1 MAGGDELLC
10 TGGVQGVGAAVRGR
24 SSLEELRRETR
35 SRTGGGGL
43 GSKQQWR
50 TSQAEEMLEPGSR
63 GTAGAL
69 RRNLLAFEFEVRQW
83 GCDKRYDIRG
93 EGACLKRYTD
103 SSFNTDAVGQ
113 GLPLEDLLLLG
124 HRQSLVVCTIL
135 QANKKIFSSYHM
147 QNFQL
152 RTYSFSLHLKIAYYY
167 FPGVVLNFLNI
178 THILDALVTT
188 NNVITEQEVQE
199 YRHICR
205 KMMSSVQTE
214 KILWESSLNCCPRQ
228 QGIWICH

>member
-1 MAGGDELLC
+1 MHLTIWC
-10 TGGVQGVGAAVRGR
+10 ICK
-24 SSLEELRRETR
+24 LR
-35 SRTGGGGL
+35 
-43 GSKQQWR
+43 
-50 TSQAEEMLEPGSR
+50 
-63 GTAGAL
+63 
-69 RRNLLAFEFEVRQW
+69 
-83 GCDKRYDIRG
+83 
-93 EGACLKRYTD
+93 
-103 SSFNTDAVGQ
+103 
-113 GLPLEDLLLLG
+113 
-124 HRQSLVVCTIL
+124 
-135 QANKKIFSSYHM
+135 